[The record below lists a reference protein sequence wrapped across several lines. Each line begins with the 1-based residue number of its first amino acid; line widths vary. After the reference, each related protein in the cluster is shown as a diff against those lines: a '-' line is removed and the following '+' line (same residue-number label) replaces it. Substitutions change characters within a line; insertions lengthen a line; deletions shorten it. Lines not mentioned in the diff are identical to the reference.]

1 MKQDSKNTFGGK
13 LLSQQEIDSV
23 VGGFCLG
30 FETFGK
36 VPSGGGGGL
45 QDTEEEAPA
54 PSEGEEEKVE
64 KVDTR
69 HAGPSCQGVGV

>member
-1 MKQDSKNTFGGK
+1 MTKQDGKNTFGGK
-13 LLSQQEIDSV
+13 LLSEQEIDSV
-23 VGGFCLG
+23 VGGFCLE

-36 VPSGGGGGL
+36 VPSGGGGL

-54 PSEGEEEKVE
+54 PSEGGEDKVE